1 MPYTNVKE
9 TKKNIV
15 KYVNS
20 LIKKIFIWI
29 NEFNFKVIED
39 LQHEIGEIKDR
50 LLDQKKKIEFQER
63 EISDSTKR
71 AAQLNKDYNEQR
83 KRLQLIESDIEKLR
97 MDRHNYFRTA
107 KVILQIIHLKL
118 FL

>member
-1 MPYTNVKE
+1 LKW
-9 TKKNIV
+9 ID
-15 KYVNS
+15 
-20 LIKKIFIWI
+20 FIL
-29 NEFNFKVIED
+29 KVIED

-50 LLDQKKKIEFQER
+50 LLDEKKKIEFQER

-107 KVILQIIHLKL
+107 KVLFINIKLTIHQKEDTNVWFYTVSLNR
-118 FL
+118 